1 MVCQTAKF
9 PPEPLALH
17 GKWSPLAVGALSLVC
32 DPMLITTVIALTRG
46 VGRLGAAARYER
58 EVGYHPSLPSIRTD
72 AVWGIVLGSLRL
84 WVLFALL
91 AAFLLAALLMQPDAP
106 GALVS
111 YPDEHTEIR
120 SRLVS
125 GDRDERAM
133 AARHALAAFDSGAP
147 SAPRASDRPIFEDA
161 LTRAIE
167 GGDAQAASDLASV
180 LIAIGA
186 GVDEVSA
193 FYHGAEPE
201 HRASLLSSAAST
213 PAVDDGVLSGL
224 LRVEAELL
232 RAGEERIEAEA
243 IANLGTRAPAQR
255 LDLALLRANA
265 DLPPFAELLER
276 VCAREDFD
284 CVVTR

>member
-1 MVCQTAKF
+1 
-9 PPEPLALH
+9 
-17 GKWSPLAVGALSLVC
+17 
-32 DPMLITTVIALTRG
+32 MLITTVIALTRG

-201 HRASLLSSAAST
+201 HRASLLSSAAAPPPCGAGFSESKPSSCVLAKSASRPRRSRTSAPERRPNAST
-213 PAVDDGVLSGL
+213 SRCCERTPTSHPSPSSSSVSA
-224 LRVEAELL
+224 
-232 RAGEERIEAEA
+232 RAKTSTAW
-243 IANLGTRAPAQR
+243 
-255 LDLALLRANA
+255 
-265 DLPPFAELLER
+265 
-276 VCAREDFD
+276 
-284 CVVTR
+284 